1 MKKTNLSWVGALLVF
16 ALLLWCTAA
25 TPGKIDDPSTYTC
38 AVYSSAL
45 SLLPPVIAIVLA
57 LNTKEVY
64 TSLLVGIATGA
75 LLYANGNLELAL
87 TTLFF
92 NEDGGM
98 VSKLSDSSNV
108 GILVFLVM
116 LGILVALMNKAGGS
130 AAFGRWASTHIHTR
144 AGAQFATL
152 ILGVL
157 IFVDD
162 YFNCLTV
169 GSVMRPVTDRQKVS
183 RAKLAYLIDS
193 TAAPVCI
200 IAPVSSWAAAVTSSV
215 PEGSGINGFTMFLRT
230 IPYNYYA
237 LLTIVMS
244 LFLIFTGTD
253 FGSMKLNEDNAKNGD
268 LFTTA
273 DRPYG
278 DDVDD
283 GNDANGHVID
293 LIAPVLVLIAACIFG
308 MVYTGGFFEGVDFIT
323 AFADC
328 SASVGLVMGSAIAL
342 MFTFVF
348 YRVRGVMTFQDFA
361 ACIPEG
367 FKAMVSPML
376 ILTLAWTLSGMTGL
390 LGAKYYV
397 ASLLSGSAAALQYLL
412 PIIIFVV
419 AVFLA
424 FATGTS
430 WGTFSI
436 LVPIVCH
443 AFPEGEMLVVSIA
456 ACLSGAVCG
465 DHCSPISDTTIMASA
480 GAHCSHVNHV
490 STQLPYA
497 MTAAAISAGCY
508 LLCGAAQAVLG
519 DAANTLTSF
528 VLLACAIV
536 IELVVL
542 SIVRARMGHT
552 GKEEVTKS

>member
-152 ILGVL
+152 LLGIL

-169 GSVMRPVTDRQKVS
+169 GSVMRPVTDKYKVS
-183 RAKLAYLIDS
+183 RAKLAYIIDA

-200 IAPVSSWAAAVTSSV
+200 IAPISSWAAAVNSYVPAGSSM
-215 PEGSGINGFTMFLRT
+215 SGFEMFVKT
-230 IPYNYYA
+230 IPFNLYA
-237 LLTIVMS
+237 ILTLYMVFFTSIVG
-244 LFLIFTGTD
+244 FD
-253 FGSMKLNEDNAKNGD
+253 FGLMKKHEENAAKGD
-268 LFTTA
+268 LFTSGGEEFQNQETKDPTEGGKYA
-273 DRPYG
+273 KG
-278 DDVDD
+278 K
-283 GNDANGHVID
+283 VID
-293 LIAPVLVLIAACIFG
+293 LIAPMVVMIATAIAAMIW
-308 MVYTGGFFEGVDFIT
+308 TGHLNGGQNLVEDF
-323 AFADC
+323 ANCSSSEALVFA
-328 SASVGLVMGSAIAL
+328 GLVTVGFL
-342 MFTFVF
+342 LLL
-348 YRVRGVMTFQDFA
+348 YLPRRVIGFKDFMNSV
-361 ACIPEG
+361 PEG
-367 FKAMVSPML
+367 GKLMMPAIL
-376 ILTLAWTLSGMTGL
+376 ILVLAWTLKGMTDA
-390 LGAKYYV
+390 LGIGTFVRSAINLNSKLIN
-397 ASLLSGSAAALQYLL
+397 AACCISLLM
-412 PIIIFVV
+412 VV
-419 AVFLA
+419 
-424 FATGTS
+424 
-430 WGTFSI
+430 
-436 LVPIVCH
+436 
-443 AFPEGEMLVVSIA
+443 
-456 ACLSGAVCG
+456 
-465 DHCSPISDTTIMASA
+465 
-480 GAHCSHVNHV
+480 
-490 STQLPYA
+490 
-497 MTAAAISAGCY
+497 
-508 LLCGAAQAVLG
+508 
-519 DAANTLTSF
+519 
-528 VLLACAIV
+528 
-536 IELVVL
+536 
-542 SIVRARMGHT
+542 
-552 GKEEVTKS
+552 

>member
-1 MKKTNLSWVGALLVF
+1 MPPIIAILLALLTKEVYLSLFAGCALGALLVAEF
-16 ALLLWCTAA
+16 HPWVAFDTLFNTMIDSVDFSILMFMILLGMVVMLMQESGGTRAYGEWAA
-25 TPGKIDDPSTYTC
+25 KKLKSKRATLV
-38 AVYSSAL
+38 A
-45 SLLPPVIAIVLA
+45 
-57 LNTKEVY
+57 
-64 TSLLVGIATGA
+64 TSLLGA
-75 LLYANGNLELAL
+75 
-87 TTLFF
+87 
-92 NEDGGM
+92 
-98 VSKLSDSSNV
+98 
-108 GILVFLVM
+108 
-116 LGILVALMNKAGGS
+116 
-130 AAFGRWASTHIHTR
+130 
-144 AGAQFATL
+144 
-152 ILGVL
+152 L

-183 RAKLAYLIDS
+183 RAKLAYLIDA
-193 TAAPVCI
+193 TAAPICI

-237 LLTIVMS
+237 ILTMVMS
-244 LFLIFTGTD
+244 LFVIFTGTD
-253 FGSMKLNEDNAKNGD
+253 YGPMKLNETNAMNGD
-268 LFTTA
+268 LFTTK

-283 GNDANGHVID
+283 GTDTKGHVID
-293 LIAPVLVLIAACIFG
+293 LVAPVIVLIAACIFG
-308 MVYTGGFFEGVDFIT
+308 MVYTGGFFEGTDFIT

-328 SASVGLVMGSAIAL
+328 NASMGLVMGSSIAL
-342 MFTFVF
+342 FFTFVF
-348 YRVRGVMTFQDFA
+348 YRVREVMTFQDFA

-397 ASLLSGSAAALQYLL
+397 ANLLGGSAAALQYLL
-412 PIIIFVV
+412 PVIIFVV

-436 LVPIVCH
+436 LIPIVCH
-443 AFPEGEMLVVSIA
+443 AFPEGEMLVISIA

-497 MTAAAISAGCY
+497 LTVAGVSAGCY
-508 LLCGAAQAVLG
+508 VLTGLSEAALGAR
-519 DAANTLTSF
+519 ANLVSSL
-528 VLLACAIV
+528 VLLGVAIFL
-536 IELVVL
+536 ELIVL
-542 SIVRARMGHT
+542 SVIRVRTGH
-552 GKEEVTKS
+552 GKKVVR